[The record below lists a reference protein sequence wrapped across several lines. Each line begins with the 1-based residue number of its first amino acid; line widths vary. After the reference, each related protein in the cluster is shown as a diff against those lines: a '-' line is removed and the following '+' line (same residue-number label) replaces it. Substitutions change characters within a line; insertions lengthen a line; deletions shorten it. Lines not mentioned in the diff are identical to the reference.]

1 MNKNRI
7 AAIKRSLMESVKL
20 QSSVQEELEYGMI
33 DALTAEVKV
42 KILKKEIFEKKKLLV
57 GEVHVGK
64 RGNPLSMGKY
74 NESKGLYIVKCVDG
88 KQLTSTSE
96 EGLLD
101 AMMEHYGLSL
111 DSPLVKDVFARAIN
125 RYERKHP
132 GKSKTIYNYK
142 LDYKHFI
149 DDNLD
154 KMDVRKITNDWL
166 EDYTLAL
173 VQTKNLKVSALK
185 NFKTLLNLIMEQAIC
200 DGFIHE
206 NVAKAIKV
214 KSFMSYCDQSLA
226 HRKTEDVLYAE
237 NDLEIIFSAMWD
249 KIERYYAPY
258 AYAVLLHAE
267 LGCRPDELICLKWSD
282 IDFYN
287 GFVSIERQ
295 QIEERT
301 PKQSFRVVEY
311 TKNEKGASQGGR
323 IVPLSTKA
331 IEVLEKLRAKKEELG
346 IVSEWLFTNT
356 NGELLKKK
364 GYFDFNNELNKKYRF
379 RVHGSYAFRRGLSAR
394 LESKGIEPSERAA
407 ILGHSVETNL
417 RHYTFAK
424 PDYLNR
430 VRNALD

>member
-1 MNKNRI
+1 MNSNRI
-7 AAIKRSLMESVKL
+7 VALKRSIMDSMKL
-20 QSSVQEELEYGMI
+20 QSSVQEELTCGMI
-33 DALTAEVKV
+33 DALTAEEKV

-57 GEVHVGK
+57 GEVHIGK
-64 RGNPLSMGKY
+64 RGNPLSMGKF

-88 KQLTSTSE
+88 RQLTSVSE

-111 DSPLVKDVFARAIN
+111 DSPLVKDIFARAIEH
-125 RYERKHP
+125 YERKHP
-132 GKSKTIYNYK
+132 GKSKTIYNYN
-142 LDYKHFI
+142 LDYKGFI
-149 DDNLD
+149 SKDFAKLD
-154 KMDVRKITNDWL
+154 IRKITKDWL
-166 EDYTLAL
+166 EDYTLTL
-173 VQTKNLKVSALK
+173 VTENNLKVSALK

-206 NVAKAIKV
+206 NIAKSIKV

-226 HRKTEDVLYAE
+226 HRKTEDVLYNE
-237 NDLEIIFSAMWD
+237 SDLEIIFKDMWD
-249 KIERYYAPY
+249 KVERYYAPY

-267 LGCRPDELICLKWSD
+267 LGCRPDELICLKWN
-282 IDFYN
+282 DFDLIE
-287 GFVSIERQ
+287 GFVCIERQ

-311 TKNEKGASQGGR
+311 TKNEKGGSMGGR

-331 IEVLEKLRAKKEELG
+331 IEVLHKLKSKKEELG
-346 IVSEWLFTNT
+346 IISEWIFTNKD
-356 NGELLKKK
+356 GKLLKKK
-364 GYFDFNNELNKKYRF
+364 GYFDFNTELHKKYGF

-394 LESKGIEPSERAA
+394 LESAGIEPSERAA

-430 VRNALD
+430 VKNALG